1 MGVRH
6 SHIPGALKVL
16 QTKNI
21 FRGSSEPRGIASYL
35 FFRTAVR
42 LQNGQLLKGGETV
55 TNVTIVDELVSS
67 KIVAKVL
74 GISSRRVQQLTEDG
88 IFEKEKRGQ
97 YNIAKTVQA
106 FVAYKTG
113 ESKLEK
119 KAREG
124 GYDAERTL
132 LTRTKRMIEENKLK
146 IMNGELHRS
155 NTVKAVMNRMLN
167 NFKSKLQALPLK
179 VAPKVLGETNL
190 LVIQDT
196 LLDEVNECLTE
207 LSEYDPNMFHDE
219 SDDIIVDD
227 DEAGE
232 GD

>member
-1 MGVRH
+1 MGHPNLAKSLV
-6 SHIPGALKVL
+6 SH
-16 QTKNI
+16 
-21 FRGSSEPRGIASYL
+21 FSELL
-35 FFRTAVR
+35 FGFKIS
-42 LQNGQLLKGGETV
+42 QLLRGGETV
-55 TNVTIVDELVSS
+55 TNVSIVDELVSS

-155 NTVKAVMNRMLN
+155 DTVKAVMNRMLN

-179 VAPKVLGETNL
+179 AAPKVLGETNL
-190 LVIQDT
+190 LAIQDT

-219 SDDIIVDD
+219 SDDIVVDE
-227 DEAGE
+227 DEVGE
-232 GD
+232 SE

>member
-1 MGVRH
+1 M
-6 SHIPGALKVL
+6 
-16 QTKNI
+16 
-21 FRGSSEPRGIASYL
+21 
-35 FFRTAVR
+35 
-42 LQNGQLLKGGETV
+42 

-167 NFKSKLQALPLK
+167 NFKSKLQSLPLK
-179 VAPKVLGETNL
+179 AAPKVLGETNL
-190 LVIQDT
+190 LVIQDV

>member
-1 MGVRH
+1 MGA
-6 SHIPGALKVL
+6 SMQSNPGVIKVL
-16 QTKNI
+16 QMKNI
-21 FRGSSEPRGIASYL
+21 LRGSSEPAESLVNDFFELL
-35 FFRTAVR
+35 FGFKF
-42 LQNGQLLKGGETV
+42 GQFLRGGETV
-55 TNVTIVDELVSS
+55 TNVSIVDELVSS

-179 VAPKVLGETNL
+179 AAPKVLGETNL
-190 LVIQDT
+190 LAIQDA

-219 SDDIIVDD
+219 SDDIIVDE

-232 GD
+232 ND

>member
-1 MGVRH
+1 ME
-6 SHIPGALKVL
+6 SAL
-16 QTKNI
+16 
-21 FRGSSEPRGIASYL
+21 GESS
-35 FFRTAVR
+35 
-42 LQNGQLLKGGETV
+42 NGRKM
-55 TNVTIVDELVSS
+55 VSS
-67 KIVAKVL
+67 KKKNA
-74 GISSRRVQQLTEDG
+74 GRRIL
-88 IFEKEKRGQ
+88 RRQ
-97 YNIAKTVQA
+97 YKHS
-106 FVAYKTG
+106 YKTG

-179 VAPKVLGETNL
+179 AAPKVLGETNL
-190 LVIQDT
+190 LAIQDA

-219 SDDIIVDD
+219 SDDIIVDE

-232 GD
+232 NDWNTRATYLKG

>member
-1 MGVRH
+1 M
-6 SHIPGALKVL
+6 
-16 QTKNI
+16 
-21 FRGSSEPRGIASYL
+21 
-35 FFRTAVR
+35 
-42 LQNGQLLKGGETV
+42 
-55 TNVTIVDELVSS
+55 TNVSIVDELVSS

-88 IFEKEKRGQ
+88 IFEKERRGQ
-97 YNIAKTVQA
+97 YDIAKTVQA
-106 FVAYKTG
+106 FVSYKTG

-155 NTVKAVMNRMLN
+155 DTVKSVMNRMLN

-179 VAPKVLGETNL
+179 VLGETNL
-190 LVIQDT
+190 LAIQDT

-219 SDDIIVDD
+219 SDDIVVDE
-227 DEAGE
+227 DEVGE
-232 GD
+232 SE